1 MTIVFLTRVHY
12 KITSSIDISTG
23 AYMKYEIYAVIQQVG
38 FKLNLCHNGS
48 DLTAVPSS
56 QMATE
61 MVSEIPMGW
70 GHFWWLRYWFIK

>member
-38 FKLNLCHNGS
+38 FKLSLCHNG
-48 DLTAVPSS
+48 S

-70 GHFWWLRYWFIK
+70 GHFWWLRCWFIK